1 MIRLK
6 ISGFL
11 VAAVFGALGSSF
23 ISSCSPPP
31 LEGVTSYEGARLI
44 VGDGSPPIENGIII
58 VDNTEIIAVGVS
70 DNIDVPLGAKRV
82 NLSGKTIMPTIVD
95 THVHVRQTP
104 DELEQDLKRR
114 AYFGVS
120 AAMSLGLDSPE
131 IVALRERSIT
141 DAARLF
147 SAGLGITA
155 PERRSFA
162 PYLTPYQ
169 ITTEDE
175 GRKSVQ
181 EQAAMDVDIIKIWVD
196 DRGGKYAKLTP
207 NLYTSIIDEANIHG
221 IRVTAHIFTLED
233 AKGLI
238 KSGVSSFAHSIRD
251 MDVDDE
257 VMDLLSKKPDFVL
270 VPNLGSRG
278 IVKDLAW
285 LRGIVT
291 EAELANL
298 EENNTDRPEVEEA
311 FGIQARNLSKI
322 NDAGVIIGF
331 GTDGNRPWGP
341 HDEMEDMVFAGMTP
355 MEVITSATGNS
366 AAFLNMENS
375 GTLHT
380 GKIANFI
387 VLDSDPLDDITNTR
401 AIASVYLNGKEVD
414 RTVYP

>member
-147 SAGLGITA
+147 S
-155 PERRSFA
+155 
-162 PYLTPYQ
+162 
-169 ITTEDE
+169 
-175 GRKSVQ
+175 
-181 EQAAMDVDIIKIWVD
+181 
-196 DRGGKYAKLTP
+196 
-207 NLYTSIIDEANIHG
+207 
-221 IRVTAHIFTLED
+221 
-233 AKGLI
+233 
-238 KSGVSSFAHSIRD
+238 
-251 MDVDDE
+251 
-257 VMDLLSKKPDFVL
+257 
-270 VPNLGSRG
+270 
-278 IVKDLAW
+278 
-285 LRGIVT
+285 
-291 EAELANL
+291 
-298 EENNTDRPEVEEA
+298 
-311 FGIQARNLSKI
+311 
-322 NDAGVIIGF
+322 
-331 GTDGNRPWGP
+331 
-341 HDEMEDMVFAGMTP
+341 
-355 MEVITSATGNS
+355 
-366 AAFLNMENS
+366 
-375 GTLHT
+375 
-380 GKIANFI
+380 
-387 VLDSDPLDDITNTR
+387 
-401 AIASVYLNGKEVD
+401 
-414 RTVYP
+414 